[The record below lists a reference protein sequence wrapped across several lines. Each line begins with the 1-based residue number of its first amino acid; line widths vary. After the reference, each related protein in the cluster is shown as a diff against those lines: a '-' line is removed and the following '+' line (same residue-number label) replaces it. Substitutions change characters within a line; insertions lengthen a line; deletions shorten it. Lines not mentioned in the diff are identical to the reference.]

1 MTSFLKFAATQLFQ
15 AGLAGRDS
23 VIILPSN
30 RSAHQFRTE
39 LTICFSGAAVLPE
52 IVSFEQWLSSLSE
65 LRTETSSAL
74 LGRLYE
80 SFRANGFAEMDFA
93 RFINWASPLL
103 SDFSEADSGLANAK
117 QLFHYL
123 SEERALETWS
133 EKLGTTDEHQQ
144 AKARQIDFI
153 KFYESLCPVYLHFRA
168 RLKEDGIGYKGLI
181 LREVAENPTRMNAL
195 IAHTSVVF
203 VGFSGISKAEEV
215 IWNTLHAA
223 GKLKVYFDLE
233 AWSEDPKLKLQESG
247 LLFRKAHLSAPWWKD
262 AVKFRECAV
271 HQSISAFKAINSI
284 HQVKSAVN
292 RLQEIQQKRSD
303 LNGVALVLADESLLP
318 VVLESL
324 PKTLG
329 TPNITMGFPFKGSI
343 LFEGFRTYF
352 NYLEYR
358 QQNSNSV
365 NLQRLLELVELPL
378 WTALVGEILVNEVR
392 DQRVQGKLFVST
404 DSFTELFKDANLDT
418 LNSVP
423 ETGKAFLNFV
433 RKLVKQLMSKFTKG
447 SLEYAASTLMQKELY
462 DLEEWLSPLSL
473 ELDIHG
479 LGRLLMSE
487 LKSRTI
493 PIEGTRAEGLQVM
506 GLLETRCLDFE
517 EVIVLSVNEGI
528 LPIGGGAHYFIPLR
542 LKRTFGM
549 RVEGEEDALAAYYF
563 FRLLKQPRRVSLYYH
578 IKAGA
583 AGTGEPSRFLMQLKE
598 ELPNFRK
605 EVNAI
610 CEIEEVAI
618 NLQPNLEENWVKL
631 EVPAIQKDDAVMNRL
646 MAIVTG
652 SLSASSINSYFH
664 NTQDFFLNKIAKF
677 DENAVLP
684 TDEADQRI
692 LGNVL
697 HKTFENLYL
706 PHLKQPLTDV
716 HFKDM
721 FGRME
726 IELQKSFA
734 EEFEHRN
741 TDIGRNLL
749 LKEICKGYL
758 QKWLEKDYA
767 RAKAAELI
775 VWGLE
780 HTSKVPFP
788 LSNGVVAML
797 NGNLDRIE
805 TYGGQLQILDY
816 KTGVFDAKEMRLE
829 SFDFDVEA
837 PMGKK
842 PFQLMFYGVLASRDP
857 QFPLKSDSY
866 VLGIVPLRAM
876 KDNPVKPVSFQKIEV
891 IDIGM
896 IREFEQTYLIAA
908 IEDMLNPETP
918 LFRENVAG
926 FSVL

>member
-1 MTSFLKFAATQLFQ
+1 MTSFLNFAANQLYKS
-15 AGLAGRDS
+15 GLAGRDS

-39 LTICFSGAAVLPE
+39 LTNCFSGAAVLPE

-103 SDFSEADSGLANAK
+103 SDFSEADSGLANAQ

-133 EKLGTTDEHQQ
+133 EKLGNADEHLK

-153 KFYESLCPVYLHFRA
+153 KFYESLYPVYLHFRT
-168 RLKEDGIGYKGLI
+168 RLKQEGIGYKGLI
-181 LREVAENPTRMNAL
+181 LREVAENPSRMNAL
-195 IAHTSVVF
+195 IAHSSVVF

-215 IWNTLHAA
+215 IWKTLHAA

-233 AWSEDPKLKLQESG
+233 AWSEDTKQQLQESG
-247 LLFRKAHLSAPWWKD
+247 LLFRKSHISAPWWKD
-262 AVKFRECAV
+262 AVKFREAAQ
-271 HQSISAFKAINSI
+271 HQSITAYKAINSI

-292 RLQEIQQKRSD
+292 RLQEILETKGNF
-303 LNGVALVLADESLLP
+303 NGIALVLSDESLLP

-324 PKTLG
+324 PKSLG
-329 TPNITMGFPFKGSI
+329 TPNITMGFPFKGSV
-343 LFEGFRTYF
+343 LYEGFRAYF
-352 NYLEYR
+352 NYIEYR
-358 QQNSNSV
+358 QQNPKSV
-365 NLQRLLELVELPL
+365 NLQRILELIELPL
-378 WTALVGEILVNEVR
+378 WSSLVGENLVNAVR
-392 DQRVQGKLFVST
+392 AERVSGKLFVSS
-404 DSFTELFKDANLDT
+404 D
-418 LNSVP
+418 
-423 ETGKAFLNFV
+423 AFLEMFKNEHIDALNTVPTSANSFLSFV
-433 RKLVKQLMSKFTKG
+433 RKLVKNLMATFQKG
-447 SLEYAASTLMQKELY
+447 ALEYAASALMQKELY
-462 DLEEWLSPLSL
+462 DLEEWLTPLSL

-493 PIEGTRAEGLQVM
+493 PIEGNRAEGLQVM

-563 FRLLKQPRRVSLYYH
+563 FRLLKQPKRVSLYYH

-583 AGTGEPSRFLMQLKE
+583 SGTGEPSRFLMQLKQ
-598 ELPNFRK
+598 ELPVFRK
-605 EVNAI
+605 EVGAV
-610 CEIEEVAI
+610 CKVDEISI
-618 NLQPNLEENWVKL
+618 NLQPNLEENWVKQD
-631 EVPAIQKDDAVMNRL
+631 VPAIQKDEAVLNRL
-646 MAIVTG
+646 NAIITG
-652 SLSASSINSYFH
+652 SLSASSVNSYFH

-677 DENAVLP
+677 DENEVLP

-706 PHLKQPLTDV
+706 PYLKQPLTEV

-749 LKEICKGYL
+749 LKEICKGYV
-758 QKWLEKDYA
+758 QKWLEKDLA

-780 HTSKVPFP
+780 HTSKVPFT

-805 TYGGQLQILDY
+805 TYNGVLQILDY
-816 KTGVFDAKEMRLE
+816 KTGAFDSKEMKLE
-829 SFDFDVEA
+829 SFDFDVES
-837 PMGKK
+837 PMPKK
-842 PFQLMFYGVLASRDP
+842 PFQLMFYGVLATRDAN
-857 QFPLKSDSY
+857 FPLKAESM

-876 KDNPVKPVSFQKIEV
+876 KENPVKAVNFQQFEV
-891 IDIGM
+891 MDSALIHA
-896 IREFEQTYLIAA
+896 FETTYLNSA

-918 LFRENVAG
+918 MFRENVAG